1 MGTSRPGPHREPE
14 APENASAQ
22 PSRAG
27 GFRPPPGYGVRELG
41 ESGVLRYRAV
51 RPAVPDAAGRAELR
65 VLTRR
70 VLHHTA
76 VAIDQLRREQDD
88 VERMRAETRAILGRL
103 QAA

>member
-1 MGTSRPGPHREPE
+1 MGTSRRTPHREPD
-14 APENASAQ
+14 ASDTAASA
-22 PSRAG
+22 PLRPGA
-27 GFRPPPGYGVRELG
+27 FLPPPGYGAKELG

-51 RPAVPDAAGRAELR
+51 RPAVPDAASRAELR

-70 VLHHTA
+70 VLHHTT
-76 VAIDQLRREQDD
+76 VAIDQMRREQDD